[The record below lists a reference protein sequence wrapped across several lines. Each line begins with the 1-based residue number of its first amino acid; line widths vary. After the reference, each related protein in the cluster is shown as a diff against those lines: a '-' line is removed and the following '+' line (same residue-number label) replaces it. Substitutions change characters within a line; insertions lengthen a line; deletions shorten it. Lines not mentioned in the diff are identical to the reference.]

1 MLEKLNNLLSWFGV
15 IPDHEEEEKDMIM
28 AEKLE
33 IEHQE
38 MIKEDKRK
46 RNEDWVNHINY
57 FYWVIKERKLE
68 TIARKYYREWHLK
81 WNTNFI
87 RLQKEINEKI

>member
-1 MLEKLNNLLSWFGV
+1 MLETIKSLLSWFGI
-15 IPDHEEEEKDMIM
+15 IPDHEEEEKKMII

-38 MIKEDKRK
+38 MVEENKRRK
-46 RNEDWVNHINY
+46 NEAWVNHINY
-57 FYWVIKERKLE
+57 FYWIIKERKLE
-68 TIARKYYREWHLK
+68 TISRKYYREWHLK

-87 RLQKEINEKI
+87 RLQKEINEKN